1 MKGQRS
7 DDQRLRDILA
17 AITVIERHATDDHD
31 RFQRDEPLRWM
42 FRSQVQ
48 IIGEAS
54 FKLGDAVRDAH
65 PEVPWR
71 SNIGMR
77 HILVH
82 DYFEV
87 EWEVLWKVLQTR
99 IAPLREQ
106 IEAILQE
113 REAHD

>member
-7 DDQRLRDILA
+7 DEQRLRDILE
-17 AITVIERHATDDHD
+17 AIATIERHATDDHE
-31 RFQRDEPLRWM
+31 RFARDEPLRWL

-54 FKLGDAVRDAH
+54 FKLSDALRGAH

-71 SNIGMR
+71 AIVGMR

-87 EWEVLWKVLQTR
+87 EWDVLWEVLQTR
-99 IAPLREQ
+99 IVPLRGQ

-113 REAHD
+113 RVAHD

>member
-1 MKGQRS
+1 MKGQRT
-7 DDQRLRDILA
+7 DDQRLRDILE
-17 AITVIERHATDDHD
+17 AIATIERHATDDHD
-31 RFQRDEPLRWM
+31 RFRRDEPLRWM

-54 FKLGDAVRDAH
+54 FKLSASVRDAH

-71 SNIGMR
+71 AIVGMR

-82 DYFEV
+82 DYFDV
-87 EWEVLWKVLQTR
+87 EWDVLWEVLQTH
-99 IAPLREQ
+99 IAPLRAQ
-106 IEAILQE
+106 MEAILKE